1 MLAWLVERK
10 IFSPTTSDPST
21 FVWKKQKK
29 NKQKQNYFFL
39 KKWILKGIPVEKLA
53 MQNFIFTASIKYKF
67 TYTTFLTAEYK
78 QIWHNFI
85 NILLRSII
93 IIK

>member
-1 MLAWLVERK
+1 MLAWLSERK
-10 IFSPTTSDPST
+10 IFSPTISDPST
-21 FVWKKQKK
+21 FFMKKK
-29 NKQKQNYFFL
+29 NYFFI

-53 MQNFIFTASIKYKF
+53 MQKFIFTASIKYKF
-67 TYTTFLTAEYK
+67 TYTTFLTAEDK

-85 NILLRSII
+85 NILLCNII

>member
-1 MLAWLVERK
+1 MLAWLFERK
-10 IFSPTTSDPST
+10 IFSPTSFDSST
-21 FVWKKQKK
+21 IFMKKKK
-29 NKQKQNYFFL
+29 KKKKKIKII
-39 KKWILKGIPVEKLA
+39 KKWNLKDIPVEKLT

-67 TYTTFLTAEYK
+67 TYSTFLTAEDK

-85 NILLRSII
+85 NILLCSII

>member
-1 MLAWLVERK
+1 MLAWLFELK
-10 IFSPTTSDPST
+10 IFSPTISDPST
-21 FVWKKQKK
+21 FFYEKKKTT
-29 NKQKQNYFFL
+29 FLL
-39 KKWILKGIPVEKLA
+39 KKWILKGIPVEKLT

-67 TYTTFLTAEYK
+67 TYTTFLTAEDK

-85 NILLRSII
+85 NILLCRII

>member
-1 MLAWLVERK
+1 MLAWLFEQK
-10 IFSPTTSDPST
+10 IFSPTITDPST
-21 FVWKKQKK
+21 FLWKKKK
-29 NKQKQNYFFL
+29 KKNYFFI
-39 KKWILKGIPVEKLA
+39 KKWILKGSPVETLA

-67 TYTTFLTAEYK
+67 TYTTFLTAEDK

-85 NILLRSII
+85 NILLCSII